1 MHVDMTL
8 IDVDVEALRAR
19 AADLDRTA
27 RSLASGV
34 HGVGPPERAVGWA
47 TAAAVTDLAAAVST
61 ALGTVGARVASTA
74 GLVRQAAGAYEAADT
89 RSARRLS
96 RVG

>member
-1 MHVDMTL
+1 MDMTL

-34 HGVGPPERAVGWA
+34 HGVGPPDRAAGWA
-47 TAAAVTDLAAAVST
+47 TAAALTDLAAVVSS
-61 ALGTVGARVASTA
+61 ALGEVGARAASA
-74 GLVRQAAGAYEAADT
+74 GGLVRQAAAAYDAVDT
-89 RSARRLS
+89 RSARRLT

>member
-1 MHVDMTL
+1 MDMTL
-8 IDVDVEALRAR
+8 IDVDVDELRAR

-27 RSLASGV
+27 RSLASG

-47 TAAAVTDLAAAVST
+47 TAAALTDLAAAVSS
-61 ALGTVGARVASTA
+61 ALGEVGARVASA
-74 GLVRQAAGAYEAADT
+74 GGLVRQAAAAYEAADT
-89 RSARRLS
+89 RSAQRLT

>member
-1 MHVDMTL
+1 MSMLT
-8 IDVDVEALRAR
+8 ALRAR

-34 HGVGPPERAVGWA
+34 HGVGPPDRAAGWA
-47 TAAAVTDLAAAVST
+47 TAAAVTDLAAVVSS
-61 ALGTVGARVASTA
+61 ALGEVGARVASA
-74 GLVRQAAGAYEAADT
+74 GGLVRLAAAAYDAADT
-89 RSARRLS
+89 RSARRLT

>member
-1 MHVDMTL
+1 MDMTL
-8 IDVDVEALRAR
+8 IDVDVDELRAR

-47 TAAAVTDLAAAVST
+47 TAAALTDLAAAVSS
-61 ALGTVGARVASTA
+61 ALGEVGARVASA
-74 GLVRQAAGAYEAADT
+74 GGLVRQAAAAYEAADT
-89 RSARRLS
+89 RSAQRLT
-96 RVG
+96 RVA